1 MNWSPSAHLLERI
14 LNFAIQIQRIAA
26 PTFHEEER
34 ARFVL
39 ERFQDEKVGEVF
51 TDAVG
56 NVYARHPGQRSG
68 FPVVITA
75 HLDTVFQ
82 AELNQA
88 AVWKGNRI
96 YGPGIGDNALAVAA
110 LFGVLWALEEAPL
123 SLSADLWLV
132 ATVGEEGLGNLRG
145 MRSVVDR
152 FGSRVRAYLVLEGM
166 ALGQVYHR
174 ALGVQRYRLKVETA
188 GGHSWVN
195 FGRPSA
201 IHHLA
206 RLIAALDSIPIP
218 ASPRTSLNVGVISG
232 GISVNTIASLATAEL
247 DLRSEDPTYLAQLS
261 QQILQLVQKS
271 KAEGVKLSAELIGER
286 PAGQLADDHPLVK
299 LAIECLNEAGIK
311 AIPNIGSTDANIPL
325 SLGYPAIGI
334 GLTYGEGAHTVG
346 ESIYTPPLRQ
356 GMMQLIGLL
365 DKLQLRTS

>member
-1 MNWSPSAHLLERI
+1 MNWTPSPHLLERI

-26 PTFHEEER
+26 PTFYEEQR

-39 ERFQDEKVGEVF
+39 ERFRDERVEAVF

-56 NVYARHPGQRSG
+56 NVYACRPGQDKG
-68 FPVVITA
+68 LPLVITA

-82 AELNQA
+82 AEHNQA

-96 YGPGIGDNALAVAA
+96 YGPGIGDNALGIAA
-110 LFGVLWALEEAPL
+110 LFGVLWALEEV
-123 SLSADLWLV
+123 SLSSATDLWLV
-132 ATVGEEGLGNLRG
+132 ATVCEEGLGNLRG
-145 MRSVVDR
+145 MRAVVER
-152 FGSRVRAYLVLEGM
+152 FGRRVKAYLVLEGM
-166 ALGQVYHR
+166 ALGHVYHR
-174 ALGVQRYRLKVETA
+174 ALGVRRYRLKVETA

-218 ASPRTSLNVGVISG
+218 TSPRTSLNVGVISG
-232 GISVNTIASLATAEL
+232 GISVNTIAPLATAEL
-247 DLRSEDPTYLAQLS
+247 DLRSEDTTCLVQLA
-261 QQILQLVQKS
+261 QQILQLVQQS
-271 KAEGVKLSAELIGER
+271 QQEGVHFSAELIGER
-286 PAGQLADDHPLVK
+286 PAGNLAENHPLVR
-299 LAIECLNEAGIK
+299 LAIECLEQVGVK

-325 SLGYPAIGI
+325 SLGYPAVGI
-334 GLTYGEGAHTVG
+334 GLTYGEGAHTIH

-356 GMMQLIGLL
+356 GMMQLIYLI
-365 DKLQLRTS
+365 DRIQSDF